1 MRIKPEFDQAGI
13 VLLGSFNPAI
23 FRPEWFARNEMI
35 GEKESETPV
44 ILQTQQEL
52 IFEASRFNLHVSL
65 ERFAISDLSNHPEHI
80 KDLVISCFGKFLPH
94 TPIHSMGIN
103 RCIHFDAG
111 SYEARN
117 RAGSQLA
124 PKTAWGKWGEK
135 IEEGSRKSEDRN
147 KHGGVISISMVQ
159 RDLEFEGCGVHV
171 NAKVEPSTKNRE
183 SGIFVDVNNHFDL
196 ATDQVREMSSATAI
210 RVLEANWEIS
220 LERAASIFDQ
230 IMKLTEGSEK

>member
-1 MRIKPEFDQAGI
+1 MRIKPEFDQANI

-23 FRPEWFARNEMI
+23 FRPEWFARNEMM
-35 GEKESETPV
+35 GEKESETP
-44 ILQTQQEL
+44 ITLQNQQEL
-52 IFEASRFNLHVSL
+52 KFEASKFNLHVSL
-65 ERFAISDLSNHPEHI
+65 EGFAISDLSNHPEHI

-117 RAGSQLA
+117 RVGSQLA
-124 PKTAWGKWGEK
+124 PKTAWGKWGEE
-135 IEEGSRKSEDRN
+135 IEGSRKSEDRD

-159 RDLEFEGCGVHV
+159 RDLEFEGRSVYVH
-171 NAKVEPSTKNRE
+171 AKAEPSVRNRE
-183 SGIFVDVNNHFDL
+183 SGIFIDVNNHFDL
-196 ATDQVREMSSATAI
+196 ATDQVRETSSATAV

-220 LERAASIFDQ
+220 LKRAAFIFDQ
-230 IMKLTEGSEK
+230 IMKLTEENEK